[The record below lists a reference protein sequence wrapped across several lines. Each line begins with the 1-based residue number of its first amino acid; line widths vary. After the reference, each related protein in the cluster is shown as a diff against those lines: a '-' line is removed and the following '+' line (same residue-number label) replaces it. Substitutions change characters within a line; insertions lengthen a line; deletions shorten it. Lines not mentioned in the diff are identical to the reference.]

1 MMLLLK
7 KYIAKILVNNTTGS
21 VISILYKHKIR
32 FNNLIIDISNVVIK
46 KKIAASLFFK
56 TYESA
61 EVRFISQYLQN
72 YKGTIVELGSSI
84 GVVTSTIAK
93 ANPDAVIFSFEA
105 DIRFIPVIENNLQL
119 NKIQNVKCYNTIIGA
134 DGYVFSVGTDNTMGK
149 IVKGESGLSNLKK
162 LSSILQVHNIT
173 DFVLVSDIEG
183 AEYFF
188 LFEESDLFKNCHL
201 MIIELHPIEI
211 NNELITVDEMI
222 QKIKSLGFDILAVYG
237 SNVVAKKIKLI

>member
-1 MMLLLK
+1 MILLVK
-7 KYIAKILVNNTTGS
+7 KYIAKFLVNNTTGS
-21 VISILYKHKIR
+21 IISIIYKHKIR

-61 EVRFISQYLQN
+61 EVRFISQFLQN

-93 ANPDAVIFSFEA
+93 ANPDAAIFSFEA
-105 DIRFIPVIENNLQL
+105 DSRFIPIIENNLQL
-119 NKIQNVKCYNTIIGA
+119 NEIKNVKCYNEVIGSE
-134 DGYVFSVGTDNTMGK
+134 GYIFSVGTDNTMGK
-149 IVKGESGLSNLKK
+149 IVKGTSDLNNFKK
-162 LSSILQVHNIT
+162 LSSVLQMHNIT

-211 NNELITVDEMI
+211 KNKLITVDEMME
-222 QKIKSLGFDILAVYG
+222 KIKSLGFDILAVYG